1 MRYPKTRAMAVVAA
15 TLLAAGCGSDD
26 GSASSAGG
34 SAGGSGDEAVNVAY
48 LSYAYTD
55 FVQAEEEGLKKVV
68 EGGGGSVRMFNANF
82 DAQKLLKDCQ
92 DAVSSGRYNA
102 IVLAPVD
109 PATGRP
115 CVAAA
120 AGADIPVVTIEN
132 VVGEDLDAIEP
143 QVDGV
148 VGAVAITPERNAE
161 PLLQL
166 LEEACADVDPCK
178 VIGEVASP
186 SDPLTTRV
194 VAEAKKMPNVEL
206 VQTISAGYDP
216 AAVAKAFPDALS
228 ANPDA
233 HVFLSAADSQALAV
247 VPVLEAAGK
256 TDQVKL
262 IGNGGSR
269 LGAKAVADGVLFGT
283 GASWPSQMGAR
294 AGEILQKAVSG
305 EAIEGPGVDALGI
318 AEGQPQV
325 LTADTIAE
333 FTPEWGAERPA
344 S

>member
-1 MRYPKTRAMAVVAA
+1 MRYPKTRTLAVVAA
-15 TLLAAGCGSDD
+15 TLLAAGCGADD
-26 GSASSAGG
+26 AAAPSGAPASAGG
-34 SAGGSGDEAVNVAY
+34 SADPKVNVAY

-55 FVQAEEEGLKKVV
+55 YVQAEEEGLKEAV
-68 EGGGGSVRMFNANF
+68 GAGGSVRVFNANF

-109 PATGRP
+109 PATGKP

-120 AGADIPVVTIEN
+120 AAKDIPVVTVET
-132 VVGEDLDAIEP
+132 VVGDDPNALEP

-148 VGAVAITPERNAE
+148 VGAVAITPDRNAE

-166 LEEACADVDPCK
+166 LQQACADVNPCK

-194 VAEAKKMPNVEL
+194 VERVKEMPNVEL
-206 VQTISAGYDP
+206 VQTISTGYDP

-233 HVFLSAADSQALAV
+233 HVFLSIADSQALAV
-247 VPVLEAAGK
+247 VPALEAAGK

-269 LGAKAVADGVLFGT
+269 LGAKAVADGVLFGSA
-283 GASWPSQMGAR
+283 GNWPRQMGAK
-294 AGEILQKAVSG
+294 AGQMLQQAVRG
-305 EAIEGPGVDALGI
+305 ETIEQPGVDAL
-318 AEGQPQV
+318 ALAQP
-325 LTADTIAE
+325 LTLTKETVGE
-333 FTPEWGAERPA
+333 FKPEWGAER
-344 S
+344 SGG